1 MARKSNYY
9 RDLVKKPKLIAKYA
23 EKRNALREKIKD
35 KSISLDERMTAI
47 MEMQRLPK
55 NSCPVRR
62 RNRCPLSGRPRGFYG
77 SIGLGRIKL
86 RESLMRGEITGWTKS
101 SF

>member
-9 RDLVKKPKLIAKYA
+9 RDRVKKPKLIAKYA
-23 EKRNALREKIKD
+23 AKRNALREKIKD

-47 MEMQRLPK
+47 MDMQRLPK
-55 NSCPVRR
+55 NSCPVRK
-62 RNRCPLSGRPRGFYG
+62 RNRCPLTGRPRGVYR
-77 SIGLGRIKL
+77 SIGLARIAL
-86 RESLMRGEITGWTKS
+86 RERLMRGEITGWKKS